1 MNKQEKMLEIV
12 NKLNT
17 AMATTN
23 SDFRGNV
30 EFSIMRDN
38 SYMIS
43 LTHLDNRYESEINF
57 IMMFE
62 RNTEEQFN
70 NFLLLALDVIN
81 YNRLIEEEKNEF
93 I

>member
-1 MNKQEKMLEIV
+1 MYKQEKMLEIV
-12 NKLNT
+12 NNLNT

-30 EFSIMRDN
+30 EFGIMKDN

-43 LTHLDNRYESEINF
+43 FVHIDNRYENEINF
-57 IMMFE
+57 MMIFE
-62 RNTEEQFN
+62 HHTEEEME

-81 YNRLIEEEKNEF
+81 YNRLIEEEN
-93 I
+93 

>member
-1 MNKQEKMLEIV
+1 MYKQEKMLEIV

-30 EFSIMRDN
+30 EFAKMRDN

-43 LTHLDNRYESEINF
+43 FVHIDNRYENEISYM
-57 IMMFE
+57 MMFE
-62 RNTEEQFN
+62 HHTEEEMN
-70 NFLLLALDVIN
+70 DFLLLALDVIN
-81 YNRLIEEEKNEF
+81 YNRLIEEEN
-93 I
+93 

>member
-12 NKLNT
+12 NKLNK
-17 AMATTN
+17 AIATTN

-30 EFSIMRDN
+30 EFAKMKDN

-43 LTHLDNRYESEINF
+43 FVHLDNRYESEVSF

-62 RNTEEQFN
+62 HHTEEQLN

-81 YNRLIEEEKNEF
+81 YNRLIEEDK
-93 I
+93 